1 MMRMEKL
8 LSYHA
13 NLLPGLDV
21 GEGPFGNRLIVEVEG
36 GEFEGPKLKGTIRK
50 HAAADWLTL
59 CEDYGHLDVRATFET
74 HDGAYI
80 FVEYKGKLEMTA
92 AVQAALSTG
101 EGSTEIGDQYFFTEI
116 LMQTGDERYKWVN
129 NIICV
134 GQGRILPGRVEYDV
148 YQAMND

>member
-1 MMRMEKL
+1 MRMEKL

-92 AVQAALSTG
+92 AVQAALSL
-101 EGSTEIGDQYFFTEI
+101 SLIHI
-116 LMQTGDERYKWVN
+116 
-129 NIICV
+129 
-134 GQGRILPGRVEYDV
+134 
-148 YQAMND
+148 

>member
-1 MMRMEKL
+1 MRMEKL

-59 CEDYGHLDVRATFET
+59 CEDYGHLDAVSYT
-74 HDGAYI
+74 H
-80 FVEYKGKLEMTA
+80 LT
-92 AVQAALSTG
+92 
-101 EGSTEIGDQYFFTEI
+101 
-116 LMQTGDERYKWVN
+116 
-129 NIICV
+129 
-134 GQGRILPGRVEYDV
+134 LPTK
-148 YQAMND
+148 A

>member
-1 MMRMEKL
+1 MRMEKL

-13 NLLPGLDV
+13 NLLPGLEV
-21 GEGPFGNRLIVEVEG
+21 GEGPFGNRLIVEVDG

-50 HAAADWLTL
+50 HAAADWLTI
-59 CEDYGHLDVRATFET
+59 CDDFGHLDVRVTFET

-80 FVEYKGKLEMTA
+80 FVEYKGKLEMTP

-116 LMQTGDERYKWVN
+116 MMQTGDERYKWVN

>member
-1 MMRMEKL
+1 MRMEKL

-74 HDGAYI
+74 RDGAYI